1 MRIVNHHLII
11 TIIVSSLPSH
21 LHMTEFEVLKGNKLH
36 SCRIQVVP
44 LFFSIVYLF
53 LYHHFIGCGCYANPC
68 RFH

>member
-11 TIIVSSLPSH
+11 EIIVSCLPSH
-21 LHMTEFEVLKGNKLH
+21 LHMTEFERIKENKLH
-36 SCRIQVVP
+36 SYYIQVVP
-44 LFFSIVYLF
+44 LFFSIVYVI